1 MPALR
6 QLRRSGIP
14 KRQPPRRIPSANDD
28 PAARIGRLVTE
39 VGRERVTGDHPDA
52 GAINAELG

>member
-6 QLRRSGIP
+6 QLRPPGIP
-14 KRQPPRRIPSANDD
+14 RRQPLRRMPSANDD

-39 VGRERVTGDHPDA
+39 VGRERVTDA
-52 GAINAELG
+52 HHTVGVVNAEA